1 MFIIIISIYKNV
13 AYLMEAYI
21 MVTTEITLD
30 NKKQCKDL
38 FKKLHKELTRRMET
52 AASITHWGQHWSVS
66 YISEINKELKSFYLT
81 IASEH
86 NYMEININRHKEFLV
101 VELSLFDNI
110 SETQYNDAYTST
122 VLHNMISTVLADYL
136 NFKFCEEVK

>member
-1 MFIIIISIYKNV
+1 MFIAIISIYKNV
-13 AYLMEAYI
+13 AYLMEVYI

-52 AASITHWGQHWSVS
+52 AVSIPHWGQHWSLS

-86 NYMEININRHKEFLV
+86 NYM
-101 VELSLFDNI
+101 
-110 SETQYNDAYTST
+110 
-122 VLHNMISTVLADYL
+122 
-136 NFKFCEEVK
+136 

>member
-52 AASITHWGQHWSVS
+52 AVSIPHWGQHWFVS

-86 NYMEININRHKEFLV
+86 NYMEININRHQEFLV
-101 VELSLFDNI
+101 VELGLFDNV
-110 SETQYNDAYTST
+110 SETQYNDSYTSV

>member
-1 MFIIIISIYKNV
+1 
-13 AYLMEAYI
+13 

-38 FKKLHKELTRRMET
+38 FKKLHKELTRRMEI
-52 AASITHWGQHWSVS
+52 AVSIPHWGQHWSVS

-86 NYMEININRHKEFLV
+86 NYMEININRHQEFLV
-101 VELSLFDNI
+101 VELGLFDNI
-110 SETQYNDAYTST
+110 LETQYNDSYTSV
-122 VLHNMISTVLADYL
+122 VLHNVISKVLADYR